1 MKVYDLM
8 SEHIVT
14 VGTAETVTAA
24 ARLLKQYNVGS
35 LPVCDDTGRLRGIVT
50 DRDIAIRSTAT
61 GASPE
66 QMKVG
71 DIMTRGLV
79 TISENAHVGEAA
91 RLMADA
97 QIRRL
102 PVCRDGK
109 LVGMLSLG
117 DIARSTDCDTEAAA
131 ALSEISSNIRRT

>member
-8 SEHIVT
+8 SEHVVS
-14 VGTAETVTAA
+14 VGAAETVTAA
-24 ARLLKQYNVGS
+24 ARLLRQYNVGS
-35 LPVCDDTGRLRGIVT
+35 LPVCDDTRRLRGIIT

-61 GASPE
+61 GASPDS
-66 QMKVG
+66 MKVA
-71 DIMTRGLV
+71 DVMTRGLV
-79 TISENAHVGEAA
+79 TIGENEHISDAA

-97 QIRRL
+97 KIRRL

-117 DIARSTDCDTEAAA
+117 DLARSTDCDTEAAA
-131 ALSEISSNIRRT
+131 ALSEISSNIRRI

>member
-14 VGTAETVTAA
+14 VGMAETVTAA

-35 LPVCDDTGRLRGIVT
+35 LPVCDDTGRLRGIIT

-61 GASPE
+61 GRSPD

-71 DIMTRGLV
+71 EIMTRGIV
-79 TISENAHVGEAA
+79 TVQENAHIGEAA

-102 PVCRDGK
+102 PVCRGGQ
-109 LVGMLSLG
+109 LVGMLSLA
-117 DIARSTDCDTEAAA
+117 DIARNTDCDTEAAA